1 MKKKDELKGESLVKP
16 VLQDIRRKI
25 VAWEFPPNFQLVEE
39 RLCEIYNVS
48 RSPIR
53 QALTHLEAE
62 GLVEKRPRIGFFVK
76 QVLLHDVEE
85 LYELRFAL
93 ELQIVKG
100 LVNKEFPEE
109 THQKLFNIW
118 SKVSVDQNL
127 SAEQLAFMDEEFHT
141 ELAKAHG
148 NQMILNQI
156 RLINERIFVF
166 REVDFRQEGRLL
178 DTQKEHLEILRRI
191 IAKDLEYLEK
201 LLQKNLF
208 SGLGNVKTAVIQLI
222 AKSYI

>member
-1 MKKKDELKGESLVKP
+1 MKNKLQSESLVKP

-25 VAWEFPPNFQLVEE
+25 LTWEFPPHFQLIEE
-39 RLCEIYNVS
+39 RLCQTYNVS

-76 QVLLHDVEE
+76 QVLLHDIEE

-93 ELQIVKG
+93 EWQVVKG
-100 LVNKEFPEE
+100 LVNKELPEK
-109 THQKLFNIW
+109 THQKLFNCW
-118 SKVSVDQNL
+118 SKTDIEQNL
-127 SAEQLAFMDEEFHT
+127 SAEQLALLDEEFHT

-148 NQMILNQI
+148 NKMILNQI

-166 REVDFRQEGRLL
+166 REIDFRQEGRLA

-201 LLQKNLF
+201 ILQKNIF

-222 AKSYI
+222 AKSYIG

>member
-1 MKKKDELKGESLVKP
+1 MRQANDLQNESLVKP
-16 VLQDIRRKI
+16 VLQDLRRKI
-25 VAWEFPPNFQLVEE
+25 VTWEFPPNLQLVEE
-39 RLCEIYNVS
+39 RLCEIYKVS

-53 QALTHLEAE
+53 QALTHLAAE

-93 ELQIVKG
+93 ELQVVKG
-100 LVNKEFPEE
+100 LIHKELPET
-109 THQKLFNIW
+109 THQKLFNVW
-118 SKVSVDQNL
+118 STVSKDQNL
-127 SAEQLAFMDEEFHT
+127 TTTQLALMDEEFHT

-148 NQMILNQI
+148 NKMILNQI
-156 RLINERIFVF
+156 QLINERIFVF

-191 IAKDLEYLEK
+191 IAKDLDYMEK

-222 AKSYI
+222 AKSYT